1 MAKSIFEEM
10 GGTYEMQGGLP
21 YSLPYLT
28 TRKGTADRFIWKA
41 AFAVLK
47 GTSQDYIHK
56 SAHKRQ
62 VKRLPY

>member
-10 GGTYEMQGGLP
+10 GGTYEMQGD
-21 YSLPYLT
+21 YHIPYLT
-28 TRKGTADRFIWKA
+28 NRKGTADRHIWEA

-47 GTSQDYIHK
+47 GTSQDYLHS

-62 VKRLPY
+62 AEYLPCRH